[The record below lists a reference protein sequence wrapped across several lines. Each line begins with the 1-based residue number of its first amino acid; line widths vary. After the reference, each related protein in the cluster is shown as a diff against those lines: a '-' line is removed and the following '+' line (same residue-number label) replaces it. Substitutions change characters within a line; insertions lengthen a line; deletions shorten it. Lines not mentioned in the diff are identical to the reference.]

1 MVAHR
6 YDREAAECIAGSPL
20 ADVHDVSFCA
30 KDDRSVRDMRRVLL
44 PLLATRLPVEL
55 VFGCVVRYMAGAIT
69 LTFAAHAACRAL
81 SVTRGV
87 YRIGGG
93 LHAQRRAR
101 ALRRV
106 ASRCV
111 RVGGALR

>member
-6 YDREAAECIAGSPL
+6 YGREAAECIAGSPL

-55 VFGCVVRYMAGAIT
+55 VLGCVVRYKAGAIT

>member
-55 VFGCVVRYMAGAIT
+55 VLGCVVRSIT
-69 LTFAAHAACRAL
+69 KHRACYRCAWPRLT
-81 SVTRGV
+81 
-87 YRIGGG
+87 
-93 LHAQRRAR
+93 
-101 ALRRV
+101 
-106 ASRCV
+106 
-111 RVGGALR
+111 